1 LRVRTSVRLTS
12 LAFVFLTAAAEPE
25 EPRPRLLNLEELATA
40 DDYPSAAA
48 AGGQEGT
55 AVIEAHVDRRGLVTS
70 CRVTSSSGHSA
81 LDEQSCALFRARAR
95 FEPARDASGRAIAST
110 YRRPMTWRL
119 EGEAEPALPR
129 QAWIHGSRVRL
140 NAKGEAVT
148 CEVTVVGLPPM
159 PDTCG
164 YPRAT
169 NSAASTGEEVVFEGM
184 MDTHFLPARPVR
196 VTVPPDRPGINKIAQ
211 QIIEVAIDPDGQ
223 VTECKVVKYIGAAN
237 PASNLCRHYNL
248 MRFVPAPDGRT
259 LIATII
265 NTDYVGNL
273 DRK

>member
-81 LDEQSCALFRARAR
+81 LDEQSCALFRARER
-95 FEPARDASGRAIAST
+95 FEPARDASGR
-110 YRRPMTWRL
+110 
-119 EGEAEPALPR
+119 
-129 QAWIHGSRVRL
+129 
-140 NAKGEAVT
+140 
-148 CEVTVVGLPPM
+148 
-159 PDTCG
+159 
-164 YPRAT
+164 
-169 NSAASTGEEVVFEGM
+169 ASTGEEVVFEGM